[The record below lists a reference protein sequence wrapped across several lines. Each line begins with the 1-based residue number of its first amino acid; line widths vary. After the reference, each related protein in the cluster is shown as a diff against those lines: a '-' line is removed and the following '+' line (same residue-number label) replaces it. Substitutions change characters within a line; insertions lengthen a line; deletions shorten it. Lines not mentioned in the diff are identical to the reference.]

1 MPDPHPHRAAVP
13 PVADGAARPL
23 WSVMIPTYNCARYL
37 REALESVLVQDPG
50 PAAMQIEVVDDGS
63 EDDPAAVVEAVGR
76 GRVGFFRQRANVG
89 HTRNFQTCLAR
100 SRGWLVH
107 LLHGDDYVLD
117 GFYQRL
123 GVAFA
128 TRPDAGAAFCR
139 HIYMDAQGRWQE
151 IPSPEQQ
158 ASGVLADALV
168 RLAGEQ
174 RIMTPAIVAR
184 REVYEKLGGFDD
196 RLVCSEDW
204 EMWVRIA
211 AHYPVW
217 YEPEALAVY
226 RMHDDSN
233 TGRHV
238 RSGEDMRYTAMA
250 IDMFETYLPRD
261 AAAAIAARARE
272 TYALAALD
280 TADRMLA
287 RRDVAAALTQAR
299 EAIRLRRSPRVA
311 RRILGLTLRAGVR
324 WLGNAGGRR
333 AAGS

>member
-1 MPDPHPHRAAVP
+1 MREPHPHRAAVP
-13 PVADGAARPL
+13 PVAAGVARPL
-23 WSVMIPTYNCARYL
+23 WSVMIPTYDCARYL
-37 REALESVLVQDPG
+37 RETLESVLAQDPG
-50 PAAMQIEVVDDGS
+50 PHAMQIEVVDDGS
-63 EDDPAAVVEAVGR
+63 RDDPAAVVAAVGG
-76 GRVGFFRQRANVG
+76 GRVGFFAQRANVG
-89 HTRNFQTCLAR
+89 HTRNFHTCLAR
-100 SRGWLVH
+100 ARGRLVH

-117 GFYQRL
+117 GFYARL
-123 GVAFA
+123 GAAFA
-128 TRPDAGAAFCR
+128 AHPDLGAAFCR
-139 HIYMDAQGRWQE
+139 HVYLDAHGGRDV
-151 IPSPEQQ
+151 PPPEQQ
-158 ASGVLADALV
+158 RSGVLGDALV

-174 RIMTPAIVAR
+174 RIMTPAIVVR
-184 REVYEKLGGFDD
+184 RDVYEALGAFDD

-250 IDMFETYLPRD
+250 IDMFEPYLPRD
-261 AAAAIAARARE
+261 TAAAVTGRARE

-287 RRDVAAALTQAR
+287 RRDPAAALAQTR
-299 EAIRLRRSPRVA
+299 EAIRLRRSARVA
-311 RRILGLTLRAGVR
+311 GRALQLTLRAGAQ
-324 WLGNAGGRR
+324 WLGRR
-333 AAGS
+333 ATGS

>member
-1 MPDPHPHRAAVP
+1 
-13 PVADGAARPL
+13 
-23 WSVMIPTYNCARYL
+23 
-37 REALESVLVQDPG
+37 
-50 PAAMQIEVVDDGS
+50 
-63 EDDPAAVVEAVGR
+63 
-76 GRVGFFRQRANVG
+76 
-89 HTRNFQTCLAR
+89 
-100 SRGWLVH
+100 
-107 LLHGDDYVLD
+107 
-117 GFYQRL
+117 
-123 GVAFA
+123 
-128 TRPDAGAAFCR
+128 
-139 HIYMDAQGRWQE
+139 
-151 IPSPEQQ
+151 
-158 ASGVLADALV
+158 
-168 RLAGEQ
+168 
-174 RIMTPAIVAR
+174 
-184 REVYEKLGGFDD
+184 
-196 RLVCSEDW
+196 
-204 EMWVRIA
+204 
-211 AHYPVW
+211 
-217 YEPEALAVY
+217 
-226 RMHDDSN
+226 MHADSN

>member
-1 MPDPHPHRAAVP
+1 MPEPHPHRAAVA
-13 PVADGAARPL
+13 PVGDGAPRPL
-23 WSVMIPTYNCARYL
+23 WSVMIPTYDCARYL
-37 REALESVLVQDPG
+37 RQALESVLAQDPG
-50 PAAMQIEVVDDGS
+50 PDAMQIEVVDDGS
-63 EDDPAAVVEAVGR
+63 RDDPAAVVEAVGR
-76 GRVGFFRQRANVG
+76 GRVSFFAQRANVG
-89 HTRNFQTCLAR
+89 HTRNFHTCLAR
-100 SRGWLVH
+100 SRGRLVH

-123 GVAFA
+123 GAGFA
-128 TRPDAGAAFCR
+128 ARPDVGAAFCR
-139 HIYMDAQGRWQE
+139 HVYMDARGAWQDV
-151 IPSPEQQ
+151 PPPEQER
-158 ASGVLADALV
+158 SGVLADALV

-184 REVYEKLGGFDD
+184 RDVYEALGGFDD

-250 IDMFETYLPRD
+250 IDMFEPYRPSDT
-261 AAAAIAARARE
+261 AAAVTGRARE

-280 TADRMLA
+280 SADRMLV
-287 RRDVAAALTQAR
+287 RRDVAAALAQAR

-311 RRILGLTLRAGVR
+311 RRVLGLTLRAGVQ
-324 WLGNAGGRR
+324 WLGRR
-333 AAGS
+333 

>member
-1 MPDPHPHRAAVP
+1 MRDPHPHRAAVP

-23 WSVMIPTYNCARYL
+23 WSVMVPTYNCAQYL
-37 REALESVLVQDPG
+37 GETLESVLVQDPG
-50 PAAMQIEVVDDGS
+50 PDAMQIEVVDDGS
-63 EDDPAAVVEAVGR
+63 GDDPAALVEAVGR
-76 GRVGFFRQRANVG
+76 GRVDFFAQRANVG

-100 SRGWLVH
+100 SRGRLVH

-123 GVAFA
+123 GAAFVA
-128 TRPDAGAAFCR
+128 RPDVGAAFCR
-139 HIYMDAQGRWQE
+139 HVYMDAQGRRQDLA
-151 IPSPEQQ
+151 PPEQE
-158 ASGVLADALV
+158 ASGVLADGLV
-168 RLAGEQ
+168 RLATEQ
-174 RIMTPAIVAR
+174 RIMTPSIVAR
-184 REVYEKLGGFDD
+184 RDVYEALGGFDD

-238 RSGEDMRYTAMA
+238 RTGDDMRYTAMA

-261 AAAAIAARARE
+261 TAASVAARARE

-280 TADRMLA
+280 TADRMLT
-287 RRDVAAALTQAR
+287 RHDVAAALAQAR

-311 RRILGLTLRAGVR
+311 RRILGLTLRAGAQ
-324 WLGNAGGRR
+324 WLAHAGGRR

>member
-1 MPDPHPHRAAVP
+1 MREPHPHRAAVP

-23 WSVMIPTYNCARYL
+23 WSVMIPTYDCARYL
-37 REALESVLVQDPG
+37 RETLESVLAQDPG
-50 PAAMQIEVVDDGS
+50 PDAMQIEVVDDGS
-63 EDDPAAVVEAVGR
+63 RDDPAAVVATVGR
-76 GRVGFFRQRANVG
+76 GRVGFFAQRANVG
-89 HTRNFQTCLAR
+89 HTRNFHTCLAR
-100 SRGWLVH
+100 ARGRLVH

-117 GFYQRL
+117 GFYARL
-123 GVAFA
+123 GAA
-128 TRPDAGAAFCR
+128 LAARPDLGAAFCR
-139 HIYMDAQGRWQE
+139 HVYLDARGGRDV
-151 IPSPEQQ
+151 PPPEQHQ
-158 ASGVLADALV
+158 SGVLADGLV

-174 RIMTPAIVAR
+174 RIMTPAIVVR
-184 REVYEKLGGFDD
+184 RDVYEALGAFDD

-261 AAAAIAARARE
+261 AAAAVAGRARE

-287 RRDVAAALTQAR
+287 RHDPAAALAQTR
-299 EAIRLRRSPRVA
+299 EAIRLRRSARVA
-311 RRILGLTLRAGVR
+311 RRALQLTLRAGAQ
-324 WLGNAGGRR
+324 WLGRR

>member
-1 MPDPHPHRAAVP
+1 MRDPHPHRAAVP
-13 PVADGAARPL
+13 PVADGAPRPL

-37 REALESVLVQDPG
+37 GDALWSVLGQDPG
-50 PAAMQIEVVDDGS
+50 PDAMQIEVVDDGS
-63 EDDPAAVVEAVGR
+63 RDDPAAVVEAVGR
-76 GRVGFFRQRANVG
+76 GRIGFFSQRTNVG

-100 SRGWLVH
+100 SRGRLVH
-107 LLHGDDYVLD
+107 LLHGDDYVLT

-123 GVAFA
+123 GAAFV
-128 TRPDAGAAFCR
+128 TRPDVGAAFCR
-139 HIYMDAQGRWQE
+139 HIYMDAKGRWQDL
-151 IPSPEQQ
+151 PSPEQET
-158 ASGVLADALV
+158 SGVLDDGLV
-168 RLAGEQ
+168 RLAAEQ
-174 RIMTPAIVAR
+174 RIMTPSIVAR
-184 REVYEKLGGFDD
+184 RDVYEALGGFDE

-211 AHYPVW
+211 AHYPIW
-217 YEPEALAVY
+217 YEPQPLAVY

-238 RSGEDMRYTAMA
+238 RRGEDMRYTAMA

-261 AAAAIAARARE
+261 TAASVAARARE

-280 TADRMLA
+280 TAEKMLA
-287 RRDVAAALTQAR
+287 QRDLAAALAQAR

-311 RRILGLTLRAGVR
+311 RRVLGMTLRAGAQ
-324 WLGNAGGRR
+324 WLARGAGRR